1 MLAHVRPARAWLD
14 TNAGRNLKLSVDPAS
29 PEYAKAHQYLEKNMD
44 FARSMGFDAT
54 PFLGYVAKDGKFYS
68 SLGLPNDLKSF
79 FAETGI

>member
-1 MLAHVRPARAWLD
+1 
-14 TNAGRNLKLSVDPAS
+14 
-29 PEYAKAHQYLEKNMD
+29 
-44 FARSMGFDAT
+44 MGFDAT